1 MQILRFG
8 KGLPIGMVIL
18 MLIASVV
25 GVSVAHSSPPVRVV
39 RPQTFP
45 LPHPQRRGMARAS
58 SVEYGGG
65 SRAMVWG
72 RSCPGCVQWPTVA
85 NADLIAVEAWRNG
98 AVAVTSAGKMVPL
111 GGAMPP
117 VGFGRPYISF
127 ASLAERNN
135 DVVKVAA
142 GWNHALFLRGDG
154 SIDGWGDNNYQQ
166 ISIPDESLCGCVVDI
181 AVGNNFS
188 LFLRDDGT
196 VFSWGSI
203 TLADGTA
210 PVEVG
215 PLDIASATNVVK
227 IGATNDTMY
236 ILRNDGTLSWY
247 GRAPDA
253 ASNVTINALTDV
265 VDFDAWGNH
274 GIAIKSNGDIVGWGI
289 SPYFT
294 ENAQTGNLFANT
306 HTAVAASVGYSF
318 GLVLR
323 DDGTVLSY
331 GFPENSYKQK
341 NVPATL
347 KNAFAVAAG
356 DIIAVALN
364 NEPLFVAPSQ
374 VLPTSGAQVTINGE
388 YLDSVVKVL
397 VDSNPT
403 ALTFSAT
410 KTTLTFVAPRH
421 AAGKAQLVVYSATG
435 ARYIIPLMYSAS
447 VASSTPRPSNT
458 SIATYTRT
466 STNTRTATITR
477 TSTRTSTRTKTST
490 ASRTATKTPT
500 RTP

>member
-1 MQILRFG
+1 M
-8 KGLPIGMVIL
+8 
-18 MLIASVV
+18 
-25 GVSVAHSSPPVRVV
+25 
-39 RPQTFP
+39 
-45 LPHPQRRGMARAS
+45 
-58 SVEYGGG
+58 
-65 SRAMVWG
+65 
-72 RSCPGCVQWPTVA
+72 
-85 NADLIAVEAWRNG
+85 
-98 AVAVTSAGKMVPL
+98 
-111 GGAMPP
+111 
-117 VGFGRPYISF
+117 
-127 ASLAERNN
+127 
-135 DVVKVAA
+135 
-142 GWNHALFLRGDG
+142 
-154 SIDGWGDNNYQQ
+154 
-166 ISIPDESLCGCVVDI
+166 
-181 AVGNNFS
+181 
-188 LFLRDDGT
+188 
-196 VFSWGSI
+196 
-203 TLADGTA
+203 
-210 PVEVG
+210 
-215 PLDIASATNVVK
+215 
-227 IGATNDTMY
+227 
-236 ILRNDGTLSWY
+236 
-247 GRAPDA
+247 
-253 ASNVTINALTDV
+253 
-265 VDFDAWGNH
+265 
-274 GIAIKSNGDIVGWGI
+274 
-289 SPYFT
+289 
-294 ENAQTGNLFANT
+294 
-306 HTAVAASVGYSF
+306 AASVGYSF

-388 YLDSVVKVL
+388 YLDGVVKVL

-477 TSTRTSTRTKTST
+477 TSTRTSTGTKTSTRTKTST

-500 RTP
+500 TP